1 MNKSIEFYF
10 DFISPYT
17 YVGYK
22 RIEQYEKKI
31 NFTYKPILL
40 GGLHKLWGI
49 TPHAHI
55 ESKKQ
60 YMIMDCEMVSK
71 KLKIDFK
78 FNSKFPINTIKL
90 MRGCLIL
97 EKEQLNKYV
106 SLVFDAYWKNN
117 KDISEDNILIEIL
130 KKIEI
135 SIDEFNHKID
145 EAEVKEKLKSL
156 TTEAYKKN
164 IFGTPTYVANNKIFW
179 GQDRFEF
186 AIEEINSIS

>member
-1 MNKSIEFYF
+1 
-10 DFISPYT
+10 
-17 YVGYK
+17 
-22 RIEQYEKKI
+22 
-31 NFTYKPILL
+31 
-40 GGLHKLWGI
+40 
-49 TPHAHI
+49 
-55 ESKKQ
+55 
-60 YMIMDCEMVSK
+60 MDCEMVSK

-90 MRGCLIL
+90 MRGCLVL
-97 EKEQLNKYV
+97 NKEQLNKYIN
-106 SLVFDAYWKNN
+106 LVFDAYWKNN
-117 KDISEDNILIEIL
+117 MDISDDNILVEIL
-130 KKIEI
+130 KKIEM

>member
-1 MNKSIEFYF
+1 MTKNIDFYF

-17 YVGYK
+17 YIGYK
-22 RIEQYEKKI
+22 KLEKVGKKF
-31 NFTYKPILL
+31 NFTYKPIFL

-49 TPHAHI
+49 TPQALI
-55 ESKKQ
+55 DSKKKF
-60 YMIMDCEMVSK
+60 MIMDCEMVSK

-97 EKEQLNKYV
+97 NKEQLNKYID
-106 SLVFDAYWKNN
+106 LIFDAYWKNN
-117 KDISEDNILIEIL
+117 DDVSDENFLSKIL

-135 SIDEFNHKID
+135 SIDEFNHKTD
-145 EAEVKEKLKSL
+145 EPAIKEKLKNL

-164 IFGTPTYVANNKIFW
+164 IFGAPTYVANNKIFW

-186 AIEEINSIS
+186 AIEEINSI